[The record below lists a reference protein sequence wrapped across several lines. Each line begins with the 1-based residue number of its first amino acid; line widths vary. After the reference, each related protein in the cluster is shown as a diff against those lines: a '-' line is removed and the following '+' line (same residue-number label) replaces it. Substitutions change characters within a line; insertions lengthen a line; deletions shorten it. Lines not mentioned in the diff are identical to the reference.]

1 MSFWTAAAGLAVGA
15 GIAAAGWLGGQALVE
30 ARAPLREVTVKG
42 LAETAVEADVA
53 AWRIAYRG
61 EGADQAAAIAEARA
75 AREAVRA
82 FLTGGG
88 IDPAQTLDEPF
99 VLKVDRIFFD
109 NGASER
115 VRFTAAG
122 ATRVR
127 TEAVEAVAALSGRT
141 LDLLGAGVKLGE
153 ADYAEAARPLYLFTG
168 LNAVKPDLLAEA
180 TRAARASAEQFAADS
195 GAQVGAIL
203 SANQGVVQ
211 LLARDGDYPE
221 PQERRKTVRV
231 VTTVTYELAR

>member
-1 MSFWTAAAGLAVGA
+1 MSIGTAAAGVAVGL
-15 GIAAAGWLGGQALVE
+15 GLAAAAWLGGQALVE

-42 LAETAVEADVA
+42 LAEAPVEADVA
-53 AWRIAYRG
+53 AWRIAFRG
-61 EGADQAAAIAEARA
+61 EGPTQAEAIAEASAGRD
-75 AREAVRA
+75 AVRA
-82 FLTGGG
+82 FLASGG
-88 IDPAQTLDEPF
+88 IDAAETLDEPF

-109 NGASER
+109 NGAGER
-115 VRFTAAG
+115 IRYTAAG
-122 ATRVR
+122 AVRVR
-127 TEAVEAVAALSGRT
+127 TEAVDAVAALSGRT
-141 LDLLGAGVKLGE
+141 LALLERGVKLGE

-168 LNAVKPDLLAEA
+168 LNAVKPDLLADA

-195 GAQVGAIL
+195 GAEVGAIL
-203 SANQGVVQ
+203 NANQGVVQ

>member
-1 MSFWTAAAGLAVGA
+1 MSVWTAAAGVAVGA

-42 LAETAVEADVA
+42 LAEAAVEADVA

-61 EGADQAAAIAEARA
+61 EGADQAAAIVEARA
-75 AREAVRA
+75 ARDAVRG

-88 IDPAQTLDEPF
+88 IDPAQTADEPF
-99 VLKVDRIFFD
+99 VLKVDRVFFD

-127 TEAVEAVAALSGRT
+127 TEAVDAVAALSGRT
-141 LDLLGAGVKLGE
+141 LDLLDRGVKLGE

-195 GAQVGAIL
+195 GASVGAIL
-203 SANQGVVQ
+203 NANQGVVQ

-221 PQERRKTVRV
+221 PQERWKTVRV